1 MGESGWLE
9 ARADVEEGTIVLIR
23 RRLNVGDAAVVL
35 DVIPVLE
42 ISLLIKLLVRVNTRT
57 AGDATVTCST
67 LVATARLHAAANG
80 APPLGVVLHQRNRGA
95 GEYTNRGEDAVLR
108 DAAAVVHG
116 AKVGGVVVR
125 RRRHCVLV

>member
-1 MGESGWLE
+1 MCFPAKGRESGWLE

-57 AGDATVTCST
+57 AGDAAITCPT
-67 LVATARLHAAANG
+67 LVTAARLHAAANG
-80 APPLGVVLHQRNRGA
+80 TPPLGVVLHEGS
-95 GEYTNRGEDAVLR
+95 
-108 DAAAVVHG
+108 
-116 AKVGGVVVR
+116 
-125 RRRHCVLV
+125 